1 MRQLKTERSKTFDLP
16 KFQIFVNKRFTTSL
30 NDAVNHS
37 SWQLYFEAKKLSR
50 IKSEN
55 ETTGQDV

>member
-1 MRQLKTERSKTFDLP
+1 M
-16 KFQIFVNKRFTTSL
+16 FQIFVNKSFTSL

-37 SWQLYFEAKKLSR
+37 SRQLYFEAKELSG

-55 ETTGQDV
+55 ETTGQNV